1 MLAVCRFSERLPSE
15 TSMIRKPLQ
24 IEKNG
29 KLLQHNFSV
38 LSQIYRMMVRDS
50 LQVLR
55 HGSKS
60 RNLTK
65 DVRSE
70 TKP

>member
-1 MLAVCRFSERLPSE
+1 
-15 TSMIRKPLQ
+15 MIRKPLQ
-24 IEKNG
+24 MEKNG

-38 LSQIYRMMVRDS
+38 VSQIYRMMARDA

-55 HGSKS
+55 HGSKC

-70 TKP
+70 AKP

>member
-1 MLAVCRFSERLPSE
+1 
-15 TSMIRKPLQ
+15 MIRKPLQ
-24 IEKNG
+24 IDKND
-29 KLLQHNFSV
+29 KFLQHHFSV
-38 LSQIYRMMVRDS
+38 LSQIYRMMARDA

-65 DVRSE
+65 DVPSE
-70 TKP
+70 AKP

>member
-1 MLAVCRFSERLPSE
+1 
-15 TSMIRKPLQ
+15 MIRKPLQ

-29 KLLQHNFSV
+29 ELLQHNFSV
-38 LSQIYRMMVRDS
+38 LSQIDRMMARDT

-70 TKP
+70 AKP

>member
-1 MLAVCRFSERLPSE
+1 
-15 TSMIRKPLQ
+15 MIPKPLQ
-24 IEKNG
+24 MEKNR

-38 LSQIYRMMVRDS
+38 LSQIYRMRARDS
-50 LQVLR
+50 LQVIR

-70 TKP
+70 AKP

>member
-1 MLAVCRFSERLPSE
+1 
-15 TSMIRKPLQ
+15 MIRKPLQ
-24 IEKNG
+24 MEKNG

-38 LSQIYRMMVRDS
+38 LSQIYRMMARDA

-55 HGSKS
+55 HGSQS

-70 TKP
+70 AKP

>member
-1 MLAVCRFSERLPSE
+1 
-15 TSMIRKPLQ
+15 MIRKPLQ
-24 IEKNG
+24 MEKNG

-38 LSQIYRMMVRDS
+38 FSQIYQMMARDA
-50 LQVLR
+50 LQLLG

-65 DVRSE
+65 DFGSE
-70 TKP
+70 AKP

>member
-1 MLAVCRFSERLPSE
+1 
-15 TSMIRKPLQ
+15 MIRKLFQ
-24 IEKNG
+24 MEKNG
-29 KLLQHNFSV
+29 KLLRHNFSV
-38 LSQIYRMMVRDS
+38 LSQIYRMMARDA

-60 RNLTK
+60 RDLTK
-65 DVRSE
+65 DVCSE

>member
-1 MLAVCRFSERLPSE
+1 
-15 TSMIRKPLQ
+15 MIRKPLQ
-24 IEKNG
+24 METNG
-29 KLLQHNFSV
+29 KLLEHNFSV
-38 LSQIYRMMVRDS
+38 LSHIYRMMARDA

-60 RNLTK
+60 LDHTK
-65 DVRSE
+65 DVCSE

>member
-1 MLAVCRFSERLPSE
+1 MFAVGRFSDRLPSE

-24 IEKNG
+24 MEKNG

-38 LSQIYRMMVRDS
+38 LSQIYRMMARDA
-50 LQVLR
+50 LPVLR

-70 TKP
+70 AKP

>member
-1 MLAVCRFSERLPSE
+1 
-15 TSMIRKPLQ
+15 MIRKPLQ

-29 KLLQHNFSV
+29 KLLQHNVSV
-38 LSQIYRMMVRDS
+38 LSQIYRMMVRDA
-50 LQVLR
+50 LQLLR

-70 TKP
+70 AKR

>member
-1 MLAVCRFSERLPSE
+1 MFAVCRFSDRLPSE
-15 TSMIRKPLQ
+15 TSVIRKPLQ
-24 IEKNG
+24 MEKNG

-38 LSQIYRMMVRDS
+38 LSQIYRMMARDA

-65 DVRSE
+65 DFCSE

>member
-1 MLAVCRFSERLPSE
+1 MFAVCRFSDRLPSE

-24 IEKNG
+24 MEKNG
-29 KLLQHNFSV
+29 KLLQHNFSG
-38 LSQIYRMMVRDS
+38 LSLIYRMMAKDA

-70 TKP
+70 TQP

>member
-1 MLAVCRFSERLPSE
+1 
-15 TSMIRKPLQ
+15 MIRKPLQ
-24 IEKNG
+24 IEKNR
-29 KLLQHNFSV
+29 KFLQYTFSV
-38 LSQIYRMMVRDS
+38 LSQIDRMMTRDAV
-50 LQVLR
+50 QVLR

-70 TKP
+70 AKR